1 MRRMVLL
8 LTVMAAALVLASG
21 VALAVNKLGTDGPDT
36 LRGTNGDDNLLGRGG
51 SDDLLSLG
59 GDDTLVGGEGK
70 DNVLGGNERRPK
82 GGDKVLDGGSGND
95 RVLGGTGS
103 DNLTGGSGNDLVDGY
118 RGSDN
123 IVGAAG
129 TDLLIDGGKR
139 EASKDTLSGGPGNDL
154 VSPIND
160 PAFGDVVT
168 CGSGF
173 DRVAA
178 DRKDVVADDCEEV
191 AVGRAALEELQS
203 TLEETGF
210 LDEFFEALPPF
221 PEG

>member
-1 MRRMVLL
+1 MRRLVLL
-8 LTVMAAALVLASG
+8 LTVMAAALVVASG
-21 VALAVNKLGTDGPDT
+21 LALAVNKLGTNGPDT
-36 LRGTNGDDNLLGRGG
+36 LKGTNGDDNLLGRGG
-51 SDDLLSLG
+51 NDTLFSLG

-95 RVLGGTGS
+95 GVLGGTGS
-103 DNLTGGSGNDLVDGY
+103 DNLTGGSGNDFVYGSL
-118 RGSDN
+118 GSDN
-123 IVGAAG
+123 IMGEEG
-129 TDLLIDGGKR
+129 TDVLFDGGWR
-139 EASKDTLSGGPGNDL
+139 EASKDNLSGGPGNDW
-154 VSPIND
+154 VFTFND

-173 DRVAA
+173 DQVAA

-191 AVGRAALEELQS
+191 AFGRAAVEELLN

-210 LDEFFEALPPF
+210 FDELPPF